1 MNKVPILSVYSNILL
16 SGCIKYMARRQ
27 RKTIEDKIAE
37 KEKIIK
43 SLNIRIEKEGKELKA
58 LLSEQKQKEVEI
70 LYDFIKT
77 SHLGLNEATEVLQQY
92 LSNKYEA
99 TA

>member
-1 MNKVPILSVYSNILL
+1 
-16 SGCIKYMARRQ
+16 MARGQ

-37 KEKIIK
+37 KEEIIK
-43 SLNIRIEKEGKELKA
+43 ALNIRIEKESKELKA
-58 LLSEQKQKEVEI
+58 LLSEQKQKEIET
-70 LYDFIKT
+70 LYDFIKM

-92 LSNKYEA
+92 LSSKYEA

>member
-1 MNKVPILSVYSNILL
+1 
-16 SGCIKYMARRQ
+16 MARGQKR
-27 RKTIEDKIAE
+27 TVEDKIAD
-37 KEKIIK
+37 KEKLIEA
-43 SLNIRIEKEGKELKA
+43 LNIRIEKENKELKA
-58 LLSEQKQKEVEI
+58 LLSERKQKEVET

-77 SHLGLNEATEVLQQY
+77 SHLSLSEATEVLQQY

>member
-1 MNKVPILSVYSNILL
+1 
-16 SGCIKYMARRQ
+16 MARGQKR
-27 RKTIEDKIAE
+27 TVEDKIAD
-37 KEKIIK
+37 KEKLIEA
-43 SLNIRIEKEGKELKA
+43 LNIRIEKENKELKA
-58 LLSEQKQKEVEI
+58 LLSEQKQKEIEI